1 MLELWFSQDE
11 RKTLKMN
18 ALIVYDSQ
26 FGNTERIAQCITSTL
41 SEFGQA
47 RAVRVGQVHPEGLQG
62 VDMLILGCP
71 TQGMR
76 QTPAMQSFLASIP
89 REMLSSLSIACFDT
103 RFRGGFWKISAAPS
117 MAKQLHTMGV
127 ELLVPPESFF
137 VKSMKKEG
145 PLLAGELERAANWA
159 HVLSEKIAVH
169 PLAVKS

>member
-1 MLELWFSQDE
+1 
-11 RKTLKMN
+11 MN

-47 RAVRVGQVHPEGLQG
+47 RAARVGQVHSSELQG

-76 QTPAMQSFLASIP
+76 QTPAMQSFITSIP
-89 REMLSSLSIACFDT
+89 RELLSGLCVVYFDT
-103 RFRGGFWKISAAPS
+103 RFRGGFWKFSAAPS
-117 MAKQLHTMGV
+117 MAKQLRTMGV

-145 PLLAGELERAANWA
+145 PLLAGELERAAFWA
-159 HVLSEKIAVH
+159 HMLSEKITAHSV
-169 PLAVKS
+169 AVKSYEGP

>member
-1 MLELWFSQDE
+1 
-11 RKTLKMN
+11 MN

-47 RAVRVGQVHPEGLQG
+47 RSARVGQVHPSELQG
-62 VDMLILGCP
+62 IDMLILGCP

-76 QTPAMQSFLASIP
+76 HTPAMQAFIASIS
-89 REMLSSLSIACFDT
+89 RELLSGFSIACFDT

-117 MAKQLHTMGV
+117 MAKQLRTRGV
-127 ELLVPPESFF
+127 ELMVPPESFY

-145 PLLAGELERAANWA
+145 PLLAGERERAASWA
-159 HVLSEKIAVH
+159 HLLSEKTTPHPIA
-169 PLAVKS
+169 AKS